1 MKIRALTITLNLS
14 FEDFNFDGDNI
25 IKLNSKLTKA
35 KGCLDYLQSVF
46 ENLGYVVQTI
56 RVSLNS
62 FEEWSKLS
70 ESDPYKNINY
80 LVAELDKLSIDFC
93 SIGATSCIE
102 AIKLIPSILAISP
115 RLNTSV
121 CILPSNSNTISLS
134 SPAIPSYSSSS
145 LPDINLCH
153 MAAQTCLEVA
163 NMCGDL
169 GNFRYCTSFNCPS
182 GIPFFPSAFSGKNES
197 KCPTISIGLE
207 SGDLLFLGFF
217 GSDSLN
223 EGRDNLLEILKQ
235 VLKPIENII
244 IDNQQNAN
252 KLGFD
257 YEYGGIDAS
266 INPGLTLPDS
276 VGAGLESM
284 LKLLPLSANSQK
296 KIEIE
301 TGTAGEKLRQFGS
314 FGTLAVV
321 SAVTSAIKTIQYSGN
336 FYVLNI
342 FLYIYLSRDL
352 F

>member
-1 MKIRALTITLNLS
+1 MKIRALTISLNIS
-14 FEDFNFDGDNI
+14 FEDFNFDCDNI
-25 IKLNSKLTKA
+25 IKLNFKLTKA
-35 KGCLDYLQSVF
+35 KGTLDYLQSVF
-46 ENLGYVVQTI
+46 ENLGYVVQTVRI
-56 RVSLNS
+56 SLNS
-62 FEEWSKLS
+62 FEEWSNLS

-80 LVAELDKLSIDFC
+80 LVVELEKLSIDFC
-93 SIGATSCIE
+93 SIGSTSSIE
-102 AIKLIPSILAISP
+102 AIKLIPSILSISP

-121 CILPSNSNTISLS
+121 CILPSNSNPMSSLS
-134 SPAIPSYSSSS
+134 SPVIPSYSSSS

-153 MAAQTCLEVA
+153 MAAQTCIEVA

-182 GIPFFPSAFSGKNES
+182 GIPFFPSAFAGKNES
-197 KCPTISIGLE
+197 KYPTISIGLE

-223 EGRDNLLEILKQ
+223 DGRDCLLEVMKQ
-235 VLKPIENII
+235 VLKPIEII
-244 IDNQQNAN
+244 LIDNQEKAC

-276 VGAGLESM
+276 VGAGLES
-284 LKLLPLSANSQK
+284 LLSLLPLSAKSQK

-321 SAVTSAIKTIQYSGN
+321 SAVTSAIKTIQHSGN
-336 FYVLNI
+336 FL
-342 FLYIYLSRDL
+342 LY